1 MDKFVRL
8 KLEKEIPLDDFLQF
22 LDFHQFQYKVS
33 DEEIID
39 FYSLSKEN
47 DRQLLIPEENFEEFK
62 VMVLIYKD
70 LLANKDQRSLNI
82 PIENSIIDYE
92 KTRKINREELFEQ
105 AEPIAD
111 EIFVK
116 ANEGEIPEVKDMEDS
131 FYGYKKKKK
140 DRELKAKT
148 VKTVIKEIRFGPN
161 TDEHDF
167 EFKVKHARNFLGEGA
182 KVRAYVQFRG
192 RSIVFQ
198 DRGELLLLKFMKE
211 LEEFGTA
218 EALPKLEGKRMGVLI
233 SPKKKK

>member
-92 KTRKINREELFEQ
+92 KTRKINREEFYEQ

-140 DRELKAKT
+140 DRESRVRREEEFLDGPAADTQVYEQPAAGKALKGRP
-148 VKTVIKEIRFGPN
+148 VIM
-161 TDEHDF
+161 D
-167 EFKVKHARNFLGEGA
+167 V
-182 KVRAYVQFRG
+182 
-192 RSIVFQ
+192 
-198 DRGELLLLKFMKE
+198 LLLLLLVIIAAF
-211 LEEFGTA
+211 LVFVF
-218 EALPKLEGKRMGVLI
+218 VLI
-233 SPKKKK
+233 R

>member
-140 DRELKAKT
+140 DRESRNRKDEEILGDLAADTQVYEQPAEDKALKKRPLAL
-148 VKTVIKEIRFGPN
+148 
-161 TDEHDF
+161 DLL
-167 EFKVKHARNFLGEGA
+167 FLFLLIIIA
-182 KVRAYVQFRG
+182 AVL
-192 RSIVFQ
+192 VFV
-198 DRGELLLLKFMKE
+198 F
-211 LEEFGTA
+211 
-218 EALPKLEGKRMGVLI
+218 VLI
-233 SPKKKK
+233 R